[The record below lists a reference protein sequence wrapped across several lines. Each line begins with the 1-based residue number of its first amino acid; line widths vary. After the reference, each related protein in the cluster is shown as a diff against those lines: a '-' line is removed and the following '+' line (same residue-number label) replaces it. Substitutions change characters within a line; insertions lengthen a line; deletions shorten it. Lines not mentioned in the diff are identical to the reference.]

1 MTLVTRPTGLS
12 FVDWASQIVLD
23 LEYAGLLPQPHTA
36 KSWQDWAAAASRVP
50 EISKNNIPDPYLFSN
65 WQEWAEQFVIGV
77 D

>member
-23 LEYAGLLPQPHTA
+23 LEYAGLLPVPHSVDT
-36 KSWQDWAAAASRVP
+36 WQDWGAAISRVP
-50 EISKNNIPDPYLFSN
+50 EISKNNTPDPYLFAE
-65 WQEWAEQFVIGV
+65 WQDWAEQFIIGV